1 MSSDRDGRRPWV
13 LHLRGVGALFLLAT
27 LVAGA
32 SSAAAGEASARRVIG
47 FSPDGAQFAM
57 EEYGASDPGSGK
69 GDIHSF
75 ISIVDTATNEI
86 LDDSVN
92 ATMDAGGS
100 DLLAELRR
108 LSAQGAA
115 ETLAFHKIGAQG
127 RLIGADP
134 SSRPGDMFSYAKVW
148 PVEKAAKDVLDIA
161 APEIGGKA
169 QLALDYDK
177 PKRTDAGE
185 PSSEQSPSF
194 VLTLLKPDGK
204 RIALTKAIA
213 DPHAG
218 DRGAFYKYAIAE
230 VWLFQRK
237 GQTPVI
243 APIVETFTQGSE
255 GADRH
260 FIPVAIALPTM

>member
-1 MSSDRDGRRPWV
+1 MKPVSGDCRPR
-13 LHLRGVGALFLLAT
+13 LLRLRAVGALSLLAALLT
-27 LVAGA
+27 GVTG
-32 SSAAAGEASARRVIG
+32 AAAGEASARRVIG

-69 GDIHSF
+69 GEIHSF

-100 DLLAELRR
+100 DLLAELRK

-134 SSRPGDMFSYAKVW
+134 SSRPGEMFSYAKVW

-161 APEIGGKA
+161 APA
-169 QLALDYDK
+169 RRSWRSTMTSRSAPTLANHRANNRRASYSRWSS
-177 PKRTDAGE
+177 RTA
-185 PSSEQSPSF
+185 SASPSPRPSPI
-194 VLTLLKPDGK
+194 LAPQTAAPSINTRSPKSGCC
-204 RIALTKAIA
+204 RA
-213 DPHAG
+213 
-218 DRGAFYKYAIAE
+218 
-230 VWLFQRK
+230 K
-237 GQTPVI
+237 G
-243 APIVETFTQGSE
+243 
-255 GADRH
+255 RRR
-260 FIPVAIALPTM
+260 